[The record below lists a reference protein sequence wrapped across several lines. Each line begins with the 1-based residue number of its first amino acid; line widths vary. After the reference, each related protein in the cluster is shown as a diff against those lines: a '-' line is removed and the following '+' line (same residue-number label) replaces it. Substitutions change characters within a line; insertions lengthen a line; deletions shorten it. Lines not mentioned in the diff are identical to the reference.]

1 MSISISVA
9 LAAEVERLRQALRVI
24 RTWAFMDDKPETK
37 GSLVPSHVIELCDKV
52 LNENDDG

>member
-1 MSISISVA
+1 MSISKSVA

-37 GSLVPSHVIELCDKV
+37 GSLVPSHVIELCDKA
-52 LNENDDG
+52 LGREESK